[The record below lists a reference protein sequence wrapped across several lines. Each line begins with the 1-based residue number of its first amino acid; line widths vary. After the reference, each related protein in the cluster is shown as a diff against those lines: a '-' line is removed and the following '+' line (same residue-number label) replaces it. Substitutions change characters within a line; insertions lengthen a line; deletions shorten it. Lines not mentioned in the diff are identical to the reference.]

1 MKELSEIRQDLIN
14 GIEQGKINFF
24 VGAGI
29 SVGPPAKMPSGLG
42 LTQELLEDWVSGE
55 VGDSIKDHAESGAL
69 RLEVVMQIARE
80 TFSDREI
87 VLQPLLQFIDKSP
100 NCNHYLLALAIKNGC
115 TVVTTNFDILIEIAY
130 WNLYGSLL
138 PVIVAD
144 NQSQRTVSNGTLIK
158 IHGSIAILETVNNS
172 EISVCDARETV
183 MAALD
188 QVAQGLGD
196 SKTFTLQQLLQQAP
210 TFFWG
215 YSCMDDFDIYP
226 VLRSTK
232 REEAFYWLFFE
243 PGKSLELLSEDDWK
257 SFVSEINSRPHLE
270 DSKRFESENVSSTL
284 ISSDFRIVGDSSNWM
299 EHLNEIWNIKAQS
312 NFEVQVNS
320 KLSTFWESMGSART
334 QKPEAWELQL
344 LSARLLEHAGE
355 WGDEMH
361 LLYSAVHEN
370 ATLDPDLRLRIQTE
384 HADKTSP
391 HDLIKA
397 SEILDKHQDDYEDAT
412 NDNKTYALA
421 IMSNIRRR
429 QKKKDAKNYIQKA
442 VDIIQ
447 KKDVNDETSFRVF
460 HYQALLFHQEIAE
473 GVKHLKSDS
482 ELKPEFLA
490 EIRKCEELFSRGST
504 FFKHHGLVNDFAM
517 SQNGLSLLLI
527 EKGNALKKVGCIE
540 DANKVFENAA
550 NILLED
556 VAGTRMRYGYFR
568 GVGQAF
574 RNIALAR
581 QGQENYEGTLYAL
594 DQAGHFY
601 HKVKP
606 TPPPTDLFDIFYR
619 QAETLLKLNKPEKAL
634 QPISRWILQ
643 KRASADWH
651 DEARGLKVLAE
662 ALKSMGLNLDAGYAG
677 NLIIDIYRD
686 VFSNEAKR
694 HTLKNRRFGM
704 ENAKDNL
711 QFVQQLAKYQQIDV
725 QEQEALELLNQ
736 LDMLRGWGDH
746 GPPPI
751 R

>member
-1 MKELSEIRQDLIN
+1 MQELSEIRRDLIE

-29 SVGPPAKMPSGLG
+29 SMGYPAKMPSGPK
-42 LTQELLEDWVSGE
+42 LTQELLKDWVSGE
-55 VGDSIKDHAESGAL
+55 VGDSLKDHAESGAL

-87 VLQPLLQFIDKSP
+87 VLHPLLQFIDKSP
-100 NCNHYLLALAIKNGC
+100 NCNHYLLAIAIKNGC

-138 PVIVAD
+138 PVIIAD
-144 NQSQRTVSNGTLIK
+144 NQSQRTVSSGTLIK
-158 IHGSIAILETVNNS
+158 IHGSIAILETVNNN
-172 EISVCDARETV
+172 EISICDARETV

-196 SKTFTLQQLLQQAP
+196 GKTFTLQQLLQQAP

-215 YSCMDDFDIYP
+215 YSCMDDFDVYP
-226 VLRSTK
+226 VLRSTE

-243 PGKSLELLSEDDWK
+243 LDKSLELLSEDGWK
-257 SFVSEINSRPHLE
+257 SFVSEINSRSHLE
-270 DSKRFESENVSSTL
+270 DSKRFEGENVSSTL
-284 ISSDFRIVGDSSNWM
+284 TSNDFRIVGDSSDWM
-299 EHLNEIWNIKAQS
+299 EHLNEIWNLKAQKK
-312 NFEVQVNS
+312 FEVQVNS
-320 KLSTFWESMGSART
+320 KLSAFRESMGSART
-334 QKPEAWELQL
+334 QEPEAWEVQL
-344 LSARLLEHAGE
+344 LSARLLEQAGE
-355 WGDEMH
+355 WDDEMH
-361 LLYSAVHEN
+361 SLYSAVHEN
-370 ATLDPDLRLRIQTE
+370 AALDPDLRLRIQTE

-397 SEILDKHQDDYEDAT
+397 SEILDKHQDDYEDTT
-412 NDNKTYALA
+412 NDNKAYALA

-429 QKKKDAKNYIQKA
+429 QKEKDAKKFIQKA

-447 KKDVNDETSFRVF
+447 EGGVNDETIFRVF

-490 EIRKCEELFSRGST
+490 EIRRCEGIFSRGSD
-504 FFKHHGLVNDFAM
+504 FFKDRGLVNDFAM
-517 SQNGLSLLLI
+517 SQNGLALLLI
-527 EKGNALKKVGCIE
+527 EKGKALTNVGCIK

-556 VAGTRMRYGYFR
+556 VAETRMRYGYFR

-574 RNIALAR
+574 RNIALIR
-581 QGQENYEGTLYAL
+581 QDQENYEETLYAL
-594 DQAGHFY
+594 DQADYFY
-601 HKVKP
+601 SKVKP
-606 TPPPTDLFDIFYR
+606 TPPPTDFFEVFYR
-619 QAETLLKLNKPEKAL
+619 QAETFLKLNTPEKAL

-651 DEARGLKVLAE
+651 NEARGLKVLAE
-662 ALKSMGLNLDAGYAG
+662 SLKGMGFNLDAGYAV
-677 NLIIDIYRD
+677 NLILDIYRN
-686 VFSNEAKR
+686 VLSNEVKR
-694 HTLKNRRFGM
+694 DTLKNQRFGM

-711 QFVQQLAKYQQIDV
+711 LFVQRLAKDPHIDV
-725 QEQEALELLNQ
+725 QEQEVLKLLKQ
-736 LDMLRGWGDH
+736 LDTL
-746 GPPPI
+746 
-751 R
+751 